1 MHHAL
6 FLKTFHI
13 DPNILFC
20 KKKYKIVNL
29 TEIIEFSKFKCWNKT
44 TLYS

>member
-20 KKKYKIVNL
+20 KKKIQNCKSDGNYRI
-29 TEIIEFSKFKCWNKT
+29 F
-44 TLYS
+44 